1 MTNGTMRVEQIL
13 RDHRGRWLV
22 SGNPGGRPRGA
33 KNKQHRRAD
42 DPERAARW
50 SRRDWGVFYRR
61 MFREA
66 EGDAGQ
72 KHAAAVSE
80 AVALWL
86 LLNPPPQRPGVC
98 AQCAKPLDVPRSSIG
113 DAPVRADGAW
123 VHWGCLPWFLRDRWG
138 ATKAALQRLGIAV
151 GEI

>member
-1 MTNGTMRVEQIL
+1 MTEQIL
-13 RDHRGRWLV
+13 RDHRGRWHHGM
-22 SGNPGGRPRGA
+22 SGNPYGRPRGS
-33 KNKQHRRAD
+33 KNKRRRGD
-42 DPERAARW
+42 LERAAHW

-80 AVALWL
+80 CIALWL
-86 LLNPPPQRPGVC
+86 LLDPPPQRPGLC
-98 AQCAKPLDVPRSSIG
+98 AECGKPLDVPRSLLTG
-113 DAPVRADGAW
+113 APVRADGAW

-138 ATKAALQRLGIAV
+138 AAKVGLQRLGIAV
-151 GEI
+151 GEL